1 MTQFLI
7 FRCLPRCAGRQQ
19 KRIENSDFILDLTYD
34 LILFNK
40 KILSFNKNE

>member
-1 MTQFLI
+1 MTQFLK
-7 FRCLPRCAGRQQ
+7 FRCRGCAGRQQ